1 MYEHRGKR
9 ILVRASEKE
18 AAELYYDI
26 ARHAATDLGL
36 ARTIT
41 GAVFHLDIEAPLYA
55 AAVRTRPTLRPVTL
69 GRVSHLEL
77 DEEEDTLK
85 VSVMVERYL
94 PDVIRT
100 LQSVFGDD
108 RVRHEERLEIKVEPP
123 EGMTPEHLEKLEEL
137 VVHDPRERLS
147 HRVYDFIER
156 VRPEGFRVARYARFD
171 RDFLYLASE
180 GTLKDEWTD
189 LLFELPGELD
199 RIGEHRG
206 SSE

>member
-1 MYEHRGKR
+1 MYEHMGKR

-41 GAVFHLDIEAPLYA
+41 AAVFHLDIEAPLYA
-55 AAVRTRPTLRPVTL
+55 AAVRTRPMLRPVTL
-69 GRVSHLEL
+69 GKVSHLEL
-77 DEEEDTLK
+77 DDEEGTLK
-85 VSVMVERYL
+85 VSVAVERYF

-100 LQSVFGDD
+100 LQDVFGED
-108 RVRHEERLEIKVEPP
+108 RVRHEERLKITVEPP
-123 EGMTPEHLEKLEEL
+123 EGMSSEHLEKLEEL
-137 VVHDPRERLS
+137 VVHDPRKKLA
-147 HRVYDFIER
+147 HRVYDLIER

-180 GTLKDEWTD
+180 GVLKDEWTD
-189 LLFELPGELD
+189 LLFELPGDLD
-199 RIGEHRG
+199 RVGERRG
-206 SSE
+206 PSE

>member
-41 GAVFHLDIEAPLYA
+41 AAVFHLDIEAPLYA
-55 AAVRTRPTLRPVTL
+55 AAVRTRPMLKPVTL
-69 GRVSHLEL
+69 GKVSNLEFDDEDNVLRVSIA
-77 DEEEDTLK
+77 
-85 VSVMVERYL
+85 VERYL
-94 PDVIRT
+94 PDVIRA
-100 LQSVFGDD
+100 LQSVFGED
-108 RVRHEERLEIKVEPP
+108 RVRHEERLEITIEPP
-123 EGMTPEHLEKLEEL
+123 EGLSPEHLEELEGL
-137 VVHDPRERLS
+137 VVHDPRKRLA
-147 HRVYDFIER
+147 HRVHDLIER

-206 SSE
+206 PSE

>member
-41 GAVFHLDIEAPLYA
+41 AAVFHLDIEAPLYA

-69 GRVSHLEL
+69 GKISHLEFN
-77 DEEEDTLK
+77 DEENILK
-85 VSVMVERYL
+85 VSVAVERYF
-94 PDVIRT
+94 PDVIRA
-100 LQSVFGDD
+100 LQRVFGED
-108 RVRHEERLEIKVEPP
+108 RIHHEERLEITIEPP
-123 EGMTPEHLEKLEEL
+123 KGMGPEHLEKLKEL
-137 VVHDPRERLS
+137 VIHDPRKRLA
-147 HRVYDFIER
+147 HRLYDFIER

-171 RDFLYLASE
+171 RDFLYLSSE
-180 GTLKDEWTD
+180 DTLKDEWAD

-199 RIGEHRG
+199 SIGAHRG
-206 SSE
+206 PSE